1 MMKKTLISMACA
13 AAMAAP
19 AAQAELSANIGVTSD
34 YLWRGVTQNDHEAAV
49 QGGIDYSHNFIE
61 GNGSTHGFY
70 TGLWTSTLSS
80 ESDSQELDG
89 YFGFS
94 GEISDLGYDVGYIYY
109 KYLNQDGADFS
120 EIYGSLS
127 WKWLTGGLAY
137 TVWGEAADTEPFT
150 EGDLYYY
157 ASAAFDLAPLSPML
171 DGWGVGFTAGYYD
184 FDAGSDFDYT
194 QLQMDITKSAGDF
207 GDFTLT
213 VANEDLTDDTSLA
226 VSWSKT
232 F

>member
-19 AAQAELSANIGVTSD
+19 AAHAELSANIGVTSD
-34 YLWRGVTQNDHEAAV
+34 YLWRGVTQSGHEAAV
-49 QGGIDYSHNFIE
+49 SGGVDYAHDS
-61 GNGSTHGFY
+61 GFY
-70 TGLWTSTLSS
+70 AGIWTSTLGG
-80 ESDSQELDG
+80 DNQELDG
-89 YFGFS
+89 YLGFA
-94 GEISDLGYDVGYIYY
+94 GEYNDLGYDVGYIYY
-109 KYLNQDGADFS
+109 GYLNADDWDFS

-127 WKWLTGGLAY
+127 WMWLSGGINY
-137 TVWGEAADTEPFT
+137 TVSGQADDNSRFI
-150 EGDLYYY
+150 EGDIYYF
-157 ASAAFDLAPLSPML
+157 ASATFDLETVSPELS
-171 DGWGVGFTAGYYD
+171 GWGVGFTVGYYD
-184 FDAGSDFDYT
+184 FEANSDFDYT

-213 VANEDLTDDTSLA
+213 VANEDYTDDTSLA

>member
-19 AAQAELSANIGVTSD
+19 AANAELSANIGVTSD
-34 YLWRGVTQNDHEAAV
+34 YLWRGVTQSGHEAAV
-49 QGGIDYSHNFIE
+49 SGGIDYSHNFIE
-61 GNGSTHGFY
+61 GNGSTHGAY
-70 TGLWTSTLSS
+70 VGLWTSSLGG
-80 ESDSQELDG
+80 DYHELDG
-89 YFGFS
+89 YLGFA

-109 KYLNQDGADFS
+109 KYLNLDGSDFS
-120 EIYGSLS
+120 EIYGSLTY
-127 WKWLTGGLAY
+127 KWITGGLAY
-137 TVWGEAADTEPFT
+137 TVWGEAADTDPFT

-157 ASAAFDLAPLSPML
+157 ATAAFDLEPMSSQLS
-171 DGWGVGFTAGYYD
+171 GWGVAFTAGYYD
-184 FDAGSDFDYT
+184 FDAGGDFDYT
-194 QLQMDITKSAGDF
+194 QLQMDITKSAGDW

-226 VSWSKT
+226 VSWTKT

>member
-49 QGGIDYSHNFIE
+49 SGGVDYAHPS
-61 GNGSTHGFY
+61 GFY
-70 TGLWTSTLSS
+70 TGVWTSTLGGSA
-80 ESDSQELDG
+80 QEVDAYL
-89 YFGFS
+89 GFS
-94 GEISDLGYDVGYIYY
+94 GEYNDLGYDVGYIYY
-109 KYLNQDGADFS
+109 YYTNTDDADFS

-127 WKWLTGGLAY
+127 WKWLSGGINY
-137 TVWGEAADTEPFT
+137 TVDGQAP
-150 EGDLYYY
+150 EGSQFVQGDIYYF
-157 ASAAFDLAPLSPML
+157 ASAAFDLETVTPELN
-171 DGWGVGFTAGYYD
+171 GWGVAFTVGYYD
-184 FDAGSDFDYT
+184 FDVNNDVDYT
-194 QLQMDITKSAGDF
+194 QLQMDVTKSAGDF

-213 VANEDLTDDTSLA
+213 LANEDYTDDTSFA